1 MNICTLLA
9 KIASQPK
16 EETKVMTLRELFV
29 DRIAP
34 LKNLSDRSVKMY
46 ESTLD
51 RLRDFLGHEPTVDD
65 LDDLTAS
72 KFLRWRQSHQHSKWK
87 LISPASL
94 AKDSAHLRSLWTWL
108 AKKRWKKSNGE
119 LLEFPDYAR
128 PRVPKPVP
136 KAYKCEELVQL
147 VAVGRRRKGLVSGKP
162 AAWYWPTKI
171 MAMFQTG
178 ERIGAILQIRWAE
191 VDLERHTL
199 TFLAATRKGHR
210 ETITRP
216 ITPDLA
222 KMLATQKGPPG
233 ARVWP
238 WLDDREPLSAYNSL
252 RVLCRVAKVPYKP
265 FHAIRKST
273 ASYLKLAGISARKQ
287 LGHSSEEMAENHYY
301 DEEITGRESN
311 LDYLPDLGKKP
322 PENPAA

>member
-1 MNICTLLA
+1 
-9 KIASQPK
+9 
-16 EETKVMTLRELFV
+16 MTLRELLI
-29 DRIAP
+29 DRVAP

-51 RLRDFLGHEPTVDD
+51 RFRDFLGHEPTVDD
-65 LDDLTAS
+65 LDDLTAA
-72 KFLRWRQSHQHSKWK
+72 KFIRWRQSTVHDPRRG

-108 AKKRWKKSNGE
+108 AKKRWKRSDGE
-119 LLEFPDYAR
+119 LIEFPDYAR

-136 KAYKCEELVQL
+136 KAYKAEELARL
-147 VAVGRRRKGLVSGKP
+147 VEAARHRKGFVAGRP
-162 AAWYWPTKI
+162 AAWYWTTKI
-171 MAMFQTG
+171 QALFQTG
-178 ERIGAILQIRWAE
+178 ERIGAVLQIRWAQ

-216 ITPDLA
+216 ISPALSRI
-222 KMLATQKGPPG
+222 LATQQGQPG
-233 ARVWP
+233 ERVWG
-238 WLDDREPLSAYNSL
+238 WLDDRKILSCYASL
-252 RVLCRVAKVPYKP
+252 RVLCRCAGVEYKP
-265 FHAIRKST
+265 FHAIRKAT
-273 ASYLKLAGISARKQ
+273 ASYLKRAGISAKKQ

-311 LDYLPDLGKKP
+311 LDYLPEIDRP
-322 PENPAA
+322 PAA

>member
-1 MNICTLLA
+1 
-9 KIASQPK
+9 
-16 EETKVMTLRELFV
+16 MTLRELLI
-29 DRIAP
+29 DRVAP

-51 RLRDFLGHEPTVDD
+51 RFRDFLGHEPTVDD
-65 LDDLTAS
+65 LDDLTAA
-72 KFLRWRQSHQHSKWK
+72 KFIRWRQSTVHDPRRG

-108 AKKRWKKSNGE
+108 AKKRWKRSDGE
-119 LLEFPDYAR
+119 LIEFPDYAR

-136 KAYKCEELVQL
+136 KAYKSEELARLVEAARHRRGL
-147 VAVGRRRKGLVSGKP
+147 VAGKP
-162 AAWYWPTKI
+162 AAWYWTTKLQ
-171 MAMFQTG
+171 ALFQTG
-178 ERIGAILQIRWAE
+178 ERIGAVLQIRWAQ

-216 ITPDLA
+216 ISPALSRI
-222 KMLATQKGPPG
+222 LATQQGQPG
-233 ARVWP
+233 ERVWG
-238 WLDDREPLSAYNSL
+238 WLDDRKILSCYASL
-252 RVLCRVAKVPYKP
+252 RVLCRCAGVEYKP
-265 FHAIRKST
+265 FHAIRKAT
-273 ASYLKLAGISARKQ
+273 ASYLKRAGISAKKQ

-311 LDYLPDLGKKP
+311 LDYLPEIDRP
-322 PENPAA
+322 PAA

>member
-1 MNICTLLA
+1 MR
-9 KIASQPK
+9 
-16 EETKVMTLRELFV
+16 LRELLV
-29 DRIAP
+29 DRVAP

-51 RLRDFLGHEPTVDD
+51 RFRDFLGHEPTVDD
-65 LDDLTAS
+65 LDDLTAA
-72 KFLRWRQSHQHSKWK
+72 KFIRWRQSTVHDPRRG

-108 AKKRWKKSNGE
+108 AKKRWKRSDGE
-119 LLEFPDYAR
+119 LIEFPDYAR

-136 KAYKCEELVQL
+136 KAYKAEELARLVEAARHRRGL
-147 VAVGRRRKGLVSGKP
+147 VAGKP
-162 AAWYWPTKI
+162 AAWYWTTKLQ
-171 MAMFQTG
+171 AMFQTG
-178 ERIGAILQIRWAE
+178 ERIGAILAIRWAQ

-216 ITPDLA
+216 ISPALSRI
-222 KMLATQKGPPG
+222 LATQQGQPG
-233 ARVWP
+233 ERVWG
-238 WLDDREPLSAYNSL
+238 WLDDRKILSCYASL
-252 RVLCRVAKVPYKP
+252 RVLCRCAGVEYKP
-265 FHAIRKST
+265 FHAIRKAT
-273 ASYLKLAGISARKQ
+273 ASYLKRAGISAKKQ

-311 LDYLPDLGKKP
+311 LDYLPEIDRP
-322 PENPAA
+322 PAA